1 MTDKIT
7 NNASESTK
15 AIVHQ
20 FYVAL
25 EKCFE
30 LEEGESVY
38 IEYYGDVSIDGKSQI
53 EVKKF
58 QRTLTNLDHNFWN
71 TLKNWMEDK
80 FPHERFKTLI
90 LCTTQEISSQ
100 SVFRSWNENSFDIR
114 LKNLTDVCSKYFN
127 QKKRDESTV
136 KLLNYIF
143 DKSRKEKFAD
153 ILPKIVIQSSQR
165 YYQSFHNSIKNRFS
179 KGIPRSSKDQFIR
192 GLLGFII
199 SPEIAENNKWEITNE
214 NFSKEVEELT
224 SVLTENS
231 ILFPKKIDLKDI
243 DNSKYLDST
252 FVKKIEDIEYN
263 EVIPT
268 AISDYVHTN
277 TLVLKDMR
285 SSIRYQE
292 LKRYQDEINE
302 DHENKFRHRKR
313 NAPKDNVINASKDFY
328 DDFTGK
334 DPDTFYLYNTVPS
347 YFRRGL
353 IQNMANDIE
362 NFKIEWKI
370 SNE

>member
-1 MTDKIT
+1 MTGKIT

-38 IEYYGDVSIDGKSQI
+38 VEYYGDVSIDGKSQI

-114 LKNLTDVCSKYFN
+114 LKDLTDVCCKYFN
-127 QKKRDESTV
+127 QKKRDETTV

-143 DKSRKEKFAD
+143 DKSRREKLNS
-153 ILPKIVIQSSQR
+153 ILPKIVIQSSQK
-165 YYQSFHNSIKNRFS
+165 YYQSLHSSIKDRFA

-199 SPEIAENNKWEITNE
+199 SPDVTENKWEITNE
-214 NFSKEVEELT
+214 KFSKEVEDLTAILKKDSIIFPQKIELK
-224 SVLTENS
+224 N
-231 ILFPKKIDLKDI
+231 IDDKKHL
-243 DNSKYLDST
+243 NST
-252 FVKKIEDIEYN
+252 FVKKIEDIDYN
-263 EVIPT
+263 EVIPS
-268 AISDYVHTN
+268 AISDYIHTN
-277 TLVLKDMR
+277 MLILQDNWSSTRCKELEQYKDG
-285 SSIRYQE
+285 
-292 LKRYQDEINE
+292 INE
-302 DHENKFRHRKR
+302 AHAIKYRQTKR
-313 NAPKDNVINASKDFY
+313 NSQNSNIINASKDFY
-328 DDFTGK
+328 DNFIGE
-334 DPDTFYLYNTVPS
+334 DPNTFYIYNTVPP

-362 NFKIEWKI
+362 KYKIEWKLN
-370 SNE
+370 NE